1 MTINFLGFYPADW
14 LRFFRTKKLSCML
27 SIAHCLIWA
36 PLAIGATDSAIS
48 SRPLHSPVITATA
61 SPSATAN
68 PSTNPNPSTNT
79 ASKPPTAAAIFTAPT
94 VAVLAPIKTQ
104 HQTQENIADLLQQA
118 HYRKIPFDDRFS
130 EEILNSYLNYLD
142 GQKSFFLQSDID
154 EFQVHRHSM
163 DNALLENRLDAGFA
177 IFNRYQQRAEQRFV
191 YSLQL
196 LDKGVNQ
203 LDFSENES
211 LVLDRKKQPWLTNL
225 DSAKALW
232 ASQLKAALLNLKL
245 TQKAPEAIVEILQKR
260 YQNQLIRLS
269 QNTSDDAFQAYMNS
283 ITQVFDPHTEYLS
296 PRTSENFNIN
306 MKLSLEGIGAVLQGE
321 DSYTKIVRLV
331 PAGPAEKSNLLHPA
345 DRIIAVGQG
354 SDGDM
359 VDVIGWRIDEV
370 VELVRGPKGS
380 KVRLEIIPFDA
391 ENEQATQIIS
401 IVRDKVVLEEQAAQS
416 KVISLPENNLTNGNK
431 TGQNKNYKIG
441 VITVPTFY
449 LDFKGFRNNEPNYR
463 STTRDVALLLENLQ
477 KQQIDGLVID
487 LRDNGGGS
495 LQEANTLLGLF
506 IRSGPTVQT
515 RNFKGSID
523 VYEDNDDRIL
533 YTGSLAVMVNRLS
546 ASASEIFAG
555 AIQDYQRGLII
566 GSPTFGKGTVQSLEK
581 LTHGQLKITQA
592 KFYRISGSSNQN
604 LGIIPDIVYP
614 DLYDPNVIGES
625 TLDYALS
632 WDTILPVKYHSFT
645 QLRPYVA
652 QLNTL
657 HQQRIQKDPDF
668 QYLLRQLELNQ
679 AIEKET
685 HMNLNEAQR
694 IKQRE
699 ERNQQRLNV
708 ENAHRK
714 AKGLTALTSLPND
727 RNNEDAP
734 TLKEKVKENK
744 DEADPLLQ
752 ETGSILVDLIRIQ
765 QKSKEHQLAITQ

>member
-1 MTINFLGFYPADW
+1 MTFPIFWFLPADW
-14 LRFFRTKKLSCML
+14 SLNFSLKKFIHALGVTQSL
-27 SIAHCLIWA
+27 ILIPLPNDSIASQISQ
-36 PLAIGATDSAIS
+36 PLTPTTAAAAAS
-48 SRPLHSPVITATA
+48 S
-61 SPSATAN
+61 
-68 PSTNPNPSTNT
+68 PSTNPI
-79 ASKPPTAAAIFTAPT
+79 SKNISAVTTIFTSPT
-94 VAVLAPIKTQ
+94 IALLAPIKTQ
-104 HQTQENIADLLQQA
+104 YQTKENITALLQQA
-118 HYRKIPFDDRFS
+118 HYRKIPFDDRLS

-154 EFQVHRHSM
+154 EFQAYRHSM

-177 IFNRYQQRAEQRFV
+177 IFNRYQQRAEQRFI

-196 LDKGVNQ
+196 LDKGFNH
-203 LDFSENES
+203 FNFNENES
-211 LVLDRKKQPWLTNL
+211 LVLDRRKEHWLTNM
-225 DSAKALW
+225 DNAQKLW

-245 TQKAPEAIVEILQKR
+245 TQKAPEAIIETLQKR
-260 YQNQLIRLS
+260 YQNQLTRLS

-296 PRTSENFNIN
+296 PRTSENFDIN
-306 MKLSLEGIGAVLQGE
+306 MKLSLEGIGAVLQNE

-331 PAGPAEKSNLLHPA
+331 PAGPAEKSKLLHPA

-354 SDGDM
+354 NEGDM

-401 IVRDKVVLEEQAAQS
+401 IVRDKVMLEEQAAQS
-416 KVISLPENNLTNGNK
+416 KIIVLPDSDQFK
-431 TGQNKNYKIG
+431 DSKMGQHKNYKIG

-449 LDFKGFRNNEPNYR
+449 LDFKGFRNSEPNYR
-463 STTRDVALLLENLQ
+463 SSTRDVAILLESLQ
-477 KQQIDGLVID
+477 KQQIDALVID

-515 RNFKGSID
+515 RNFKGSVD
-523 VYEDNDDRIL
+523 VYEDTDDRIL
-533 YTGSLAVMVNRLS
+533 YSGPLAVMVNRLS

-604 LGIIPDIVYP
+604 LGIIPDIIYP
-614 DLYDPNVIGES
+614 DLYDSNIIGES
-625 TLDYALS
+625 TLDYALP
-632 WDTILPVKYHSFT
+632 WDTILPIKYQPFS
-645 QLRPYVA
+645 QLRPYFA
-652 QLNTL
+652 QLTTE
-657 HQQRIQKDPDF
+657 HQKRIQTDPDF
-668 QYLLRQLELNQ
+668 QYLLQQLKLNQ
-679 AIEKET
+679 VIEKET

-699 ERNQQRLNV
+699 ERNQQRLSI

-714 AKGLTALTSLPND
+714 AKGLTVLTALPND
-727 RNNEDAP
+727 RNNEDLQ
-734 TLKEKVKENK
+734 TFKEKVKDSK
-744 DEADPLLQ
+744 DALDPLLQ
-752 ETGSILVDLIRIQ
+752 ETGNILRDLISLQ
-765 QKSKEHQLAITQ
+765 QKSNEHHIAITQ